1 MLLVMK
7 ADTNSLQLYSNCCSV
22 LDCSLILC
30 YNSVNTNEEES
41 AMPPRNHAKWLAKPR
56 VQSISST
63 AYNNQEIFEL
73 EQEHIF
79 AKVWVPMC
87 HTSEMRNKGDY
98 RTTCIAGRRVIAINV
113 DGTQIQAYY
122 NTNDIDYRR
131 PSGTITYDGWATT
144 ETPLHCE
151 VKHGGMVWVTLDPNP
166 SQSVEEWTAGAFDCI
181 ADAIDTEELEVFHYH
196 KAVIPTN
203 YKLWHDTNSEFYH
216 DFMHYFN
223 RVTGFNDEYFARKN
237 VPFDNGHVNV
247 SSFTVNYTEFDK
259 QGDRGELS
267 FPNLPPN
274 QWYMVD
280 LFPGFNFNLRGSAYR
295 SDSVTPLGPNS
306 VLIEFR
312 GYGLLKDTPEERQT
326 RIRHH
331 NTIWGPFGR
340 NLHEDLIGVTGQGTT
355 MRVGTENRHILHG
368 RQENGTIHDEVGMRH
383 YYTEWGKY
391 LDLDPY
397 TG

>member
-1 MLLVMK
+1 
-7 ADTNSLQLYSNCCSV
+7 
-22 LDCSLILC
+22 
-30 YNSVNTNEEES
+30 
-41 AMPPRNHAKWLAKPR
+41 MPPRNHKNWIKEPN
-56 VQSISST
+56 VEYVSSEI
-63 AYNNQEIFEL
+63 YSSQEIFEQ
-73 EQEHIF
+73 EIEHIF
-79 AKVWVPMC
+79 SKVWVPVC
-87 HTSEMRNKGDY
+87 HASEMDMTGCF
-98 RTTCIAGRRVIAINV
+98 RTTQIAFQNIIVI
-113 DGTQIQAYY
+113 
-122 NTNDIDYRR
+122 RFS
-131 PSGTITYDGWATT
+131 SGIVRAFHNEKVTKVSGMDMSLCYHALSWKELPC
-144 ETPLHCE
+144 ET
-151 VKHGGMVWVTLDPNP
+151 KHGGMIWVTLDTNP
-166 SQSVEEWTAGAFDCI
+166 TQSVEEWTAGAFDCI
-181 ADAIDTEELEVFHYH
+181 AEAIDTEELEIFHYH
-196 KAVIPTN
+196 KAIIPTN

-259 QGDRGELS
+259 EGDRGELS

-312 GYGLLKDTPEERQT
+312 GYGLKKDTPEERQT
-326 RIRHH
+326 RIKHH

-340 NLHEDLIGVTGQGTT
+340 NLHEDLLGVTGQGAS
-355 MRVGTENRHILHG
+355 MAPGTENRNILHG
-368 RQENGTIHDEVGMRH
+368 RHENSTIHDEVGMRH

-391 LDLDPY
+391 LDVDPY
-397 TG
+397 KQTVV